1 MKNQT
6 PQRAEDNDRRH
17 VESPAGEL
25 IFAHAR
31 FAHRIEEKLE
41 VPGGSR
47 EGGEEEVAQVVDF
60 DGLTGLIGILDRRR
74 AELVEGLV
82 LEHEVQ
88 APEEVGRETAKENH
102 AKLGKTDPEIA
113 RSVLGGDLRDGFH
126 RLDAE
131 RHASAEEPG
140 DESDED
146 TFGEIKFFNC
156 GLFLFRRHFTL
167 FRHPCETGDDN
178 AKEANAKS

>member
-1 MKNQT
+1 MKNQP
-6 PQRAEDNDRRH
+6 PQRAEDDDRRH

-31 FAHRIEEKLE
+31 FAHRIEEELE

-60 DGLTGLIGILDRRR
+60 DGLTGLIGIFDRRR

-88 APEEVGRETAKENH
+88 APEEVGRETAKENY
-102 AKLGKTDPEIA
+102 AKLGKTNPESA
-113 RSVLGGDLRDGFH
+113 RSVLGGDFRDGLH

-131 RHASAEEPG
+131 RHASAEETG

-146 TFGEIKFFNC
+146 SFGEVE
-156 GLFLFRRHFTL
+156 LFDRSLLLFRRHFTL
-167 FRHPCETGDDN
+167 FRHPRETGDDN
-178 AKEANAKS
+178 AEETNAKP